1 MSPLAIKSIVEDVHA
16 GEMSVGYGTDMIC
29 DLYVDTAFYSRVREI
44 LFDVNG
50 GDMSISDAV
59 DLIEELM

>member
-29 DLYVDTAFYSRVREI
+29 DLYVDTAFYSRVYEI
-44 LFDVNG
+44 MFDVDCGN
-50 GDMSISDAV
+50 MLMIDAV